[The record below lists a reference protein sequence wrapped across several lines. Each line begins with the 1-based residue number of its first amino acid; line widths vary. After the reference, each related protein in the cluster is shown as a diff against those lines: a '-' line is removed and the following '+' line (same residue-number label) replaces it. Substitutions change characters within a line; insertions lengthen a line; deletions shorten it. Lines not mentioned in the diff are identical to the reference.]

1 MKTVRPTPKTIGSSR
16 GNKSTRGRDSA
27 HLPPNSAHDL
37 GPIAVGSPGPPK
49 FQSAGFCRHWESSRM
64 STPSS
69 SPVSARATAIITGGS
84 RGLGFEVARGLGAQG
99 YHLAL
104 IAKDPQGLNQAREKL
119 IAEFPQSTV
128 TTFAIDFE
136 VSTPDALDRAR
147 QQLSEVKNSVATPTA
162 LVIAHAVMSEKM
174 SKTLRTTDA
183 EWRRVMAINLDST
196 FMVVNELVPPMADA
210 RNGRVVIFSA
220 CLGRM
225 SGPGNA
231 GGLAPYRISKA
242 GVNALVRNLAHET
255 GMGARGLLVD
265 AICPNH
271 SRTDMGGPDAL
282 RSAEEGAET
291 ALWLLNRTFDPQ
303 SANEIEKTTGVL
315 WEDHQIVPW

>member
-1 MKTVRPTPKTIGSSR
+1 
-16 GNKSTRGRDSA
+16 
-27 HLPPNSAHDL
+27 
-37 GPIAVGSPGPPK
+37 
-49 FQSAGFCRHWESSRM
+49 M
-64 STPSS
+64 STAETAHPL
-69 SPVSARATAIITGGS
+69 AIITGGS
-84 RGLGFEVARGLGAQG
+84 RGLGYEVARGLAARG
-99 YHLAL
+99 YDLAL
-104 IAKDPQGLNQAREKL
+104 IAKDADRLAQARTTL
-119 IAEFPQSTV
+119 LTEFPHSTI

-136 VSTPDALDRAR
+136 VTTPAAIEKAR
-147 QQLSEVKNSVATPTA
+147 LELARVKSELPNPQA

-174 SKTLRTTDA
+174 SKTLRTNDE
-183 EWRRVMAINLDST
+183 EWRRVLSINLDST

-242 GVNALVRNLAHET
+242 GVNAMVRNLAHET

-271 SRTDMGGPDAL
+271 SRTDMGGPDAP

-291 ALWLLNRTFDPQ
+291 ALWLLERTFNAQ
-303 SANEIEKTTGVL
+303 SEVLEERTTGVL
-315 WEDHQIVPW
+315 WEDHKIVPW

>member
-1 MKTVRPTPKTIGSSR
+1 M
-16 GNKSTRGRDSA
+16 
-27 HLPPNSAHDL
+27 PPNSAHDL

-49 FQSAGFCRHWESSRM
+49 FQSAGICCHWESSRM

-69 SPVSARATAIITGGS
+69 SPAPTGETAIITGGS
-84 RGLGFEVARGLGAQG
+84 RGLGFEVARGLAAQG

-104 IAKDPQGLNQAREKL
+104 IAKDPQGLAQGREKL

-128 TTFAIDFE
+128 TTFAIDFD
-136 VSTPDALDRAR
+136 VTTPDALDRAR
-147 QQLSEVKNSVATPTA
+147 QQLSEVKNSIATPTA

-196 FMVVNELVPPMADA
+196 FMVVNELVPPMAEA
-210 RNGRVVIFSA
+210 RQGRVVIFSA

-291 ALWLLNRTFDPQ
+291 ALWLLSRTFNPQ
-303 SANEIEKTTGVL
+303 SENEIEKTTGVL